1 MRIAWIVGVEAVAP
15 ATARAPQR
23 PTSPVTPT
31 PLATH
36 NEPLSTILKRVSRK
50 IDKSIFGYGLLQ
62 EGDRVL
68 VGLSGG
74 KDSVALAHQLA
85 LKSRGFTIGFSVE
98 AMHIHTEYADEAG
111 LVRLRNFADRI
122 DLTLHEKSLSV
133 NGRLKPG
140 RKMNCYWCSTQRRT
154 ELLKYARANGFN
166 RIALGHHMD
175 DILETLLLNM
185 TQKAEISTML
195 PLLRYDR
202 YEQWVIR
209 PLAWV
214 TEEETDAYACEIGF
228 EPVTCRC
235 GFDTTSRR
243 RKVRQTLE
251 AIVRLEGEGAR
262 EKLMQSLHNVQMR
275 YMPTFVP
282 RESE

>member
-1 MRIAWIVGVEAVAP
+1 MVLHVGGAGYPGTLSRGCNERHNKALSSIA
-15 ATARAPQR
+15 R
-23 PTSPVTPT
+23 
-31 PLATH
+31 
-36 NEPLSTILKRVSRK
+36 RVSRR
-50 IDKSIFGYGLLQ
+50 IDKSLFGYGLIR
-62 EGDRVL
+62 EGDRIL

-74 KDSVALAHQLA
+74 KDSVTLAHQLA
-85 LKSRGFTIGFSVE
+85 MKARGFVVPFSVE
-98 AMHIHTEYADEAG
+98 ALHIRTEYADEEG
-111 LVRLRNFADRI
+111 LERLRTFAREAN
-122 DLTLHEKSLSV
+122 LVLHEKTISV
-133 NGRLKPG
+133 TGRLKPG

-154 ELLKYARANGFN
+154 ELLDFAREHGFE

-195 PLLRYDR
+195 PLLKYDR
-202 YEQWVIR
+202 YDQWVIR

-214 TEEETDAYACEIGF
+214 TEEQTDAYVRELGF
-228 EPVTCRC
+228 LPVRCRC

-243 RKVRQTLE
+243 KRVRRTLE
-251 AIVRLEGEGAR
+251 AIIELEGEGAR

-282 RESE
+282 RDGNDSATGFTGAGS